1 MSDRPATRCLRD
13 YLLSLIRL
21 QMMWCSPYNV
31 EVWSPMSERKS
42 ERHWQARQ
50 FSTRPKLLSE
60 ALFYRDPEETR
71 PDCDEAHSQQQYI
84 FPLYDTIMDIIFNSK
99 VLLLLRLVLEQMP
112 GEGQASKAIYS
123 QLNANWRFLLH
134 GVLIP
139 VSMDIRPTGEWVH
152 RELQWM
158 CTTRDFLSKEENF
171 FLFHCLHPKTAPLL
185 LVHVLIDNLS
195 AQNSLA
201 ITNHIEGM
209 EYSPW
214 TNPSICLL
222 NVPD

>member
-1 MSDRPATRCLRD
+1 
-13 YLLSLIRL
+13 
-21 QMMWCSPYNV
+21 
-31 EVWSPMSERKS
+31 MSERKS

-60 ALFYRDPEETR
+60 ALFHRDPEETR
-71 PDCDEAHSQQQYI
+71 PDCDEAHSQQPYI

-112 GEGQASKAIYS
+112 GEGHASKAIYS

-158 CTTRDFLSKEENF
+158 CITRDFLSKEENF
-171 FLFHCLHPKTAPLL
+171 FLIHCLHSKNCSTAAACARS
-185 LVHVLIDNLS
+185 HRQFIRT
-195 AQNSLA
+195 NSLA